1 MSIDIGFIGL
11 FNQFIL
17 LDCNLLTDIM
27 AGIGN
32 MGFQMAGNVRKKMAE
47 TATLHIFDVNHA
59 ACHRF
64 VDKFGGFGPIKIARS
79 SKEVAYK
86 SVTVISMLPMDQHA
100 RAVYLDKEA
109 GVIAAPSNPN
119 RLILECSTI
128 GITTTQEIGEQ
139 IQTAGLGTYVDTPVS
154 GGVGGAEAGT
164 LSFFCGHSGV
174 KDSVVKRIRYA
185 ISWMGA
191 SERIH
196 FCGHL
201 GAGLASKIVNNYIG
215 LSNIAVAAQG
225 MAFGL
230 RHGIDKEILYKCIKG
245 SSGDSWVMDF
255 AQPVPGILAKC
266 ASSNG
271 FRAGFTPRLCVK
283 DISMGIKAAKQVGI
297 DATMGEIALKI
308 FEKADQDL
316 RTTVSLPLHA
326 CKVLVM
332 VAKMFLACLRISTAR
347 LFGSIS
353 MTKLKLLLDQ
363 NRIFI

>member
-1 MSIDIGFIGL
+1 
-11 FNQFIL
+11 
-17 LDCNLLTDIM
+17 
-27 AGIGN
+27 

-47 TATLHIFDVNHA
+47 SATLHIFDVNNA
-59 ACHRF
+59 ACQRF
-64 VDKFGGFGPIKIARS
+64 VEKFSDFGSIIIAS
-79 SKEVAYK
+79 SSREVAC
-86 SVTVISMLPMDQHA
+86 SSTTVISMLPMDQHV

-109 GVIAAPSNPN
+109 GVIAAPTDPG

-128 GITTTQEIGEQ
+128 GITTAQEVGEQ
-139 IQTAGLGTYVDTPVS
+139 IQKAGLGTYVDTPVS

-164 LSFFCGHSGV
+164 LSFFCGHSGAIDTEAV
-174 KDSVVKRIRYA
+174 AKRIRHTVA
-185 ISWMGA
+185 WMGA

-230 RHGIDKEILYKCIKG
+230 RHGIDKDILYKCIKG

-255 AQPVPGILAKC
+255 AQPAPGIVAKC

-283 DISMGIKAAKQVGI
+283 DITMGIKAAQQVGI
-297 DATMGEIALKI
+297 DATMGEVAVKM

-316 RTTVSLPLHA
+316 RTTVSLPFCMLG
-326 CKVLVM
+326 K
-332 VAKMFLACLRISTAR
+332 
-347 LFGSIS
+347 G
-353 MTKLKLLLDQ
+353 
-363 NRIFI
+363 